1 MIVNLV
7 IFCITVTLTTG
18 VGLIVYGVFYKNWIG
33 AIVGF
38 ITLALGVLTIVSF
51 KEEYNSTTYTPT
63 ESFVHNQN
71 QTVFIPDKNT
81 YLDEII
87 EFKKVGVV
95 K

>member
-1 MIVNLV
+1 MMVNLV
-7 IFCITVTLTTG
+7 VFCITVTLTTG

-38 ITLALGVLTIVSF
+38 ITLTLGVLTIVSF

-63 ESFVHNQN
+63 ESFAPNQT

-87 EFKKVGVV
+87 EFKEVGVV

>member
-1 MIVNLV
+1 MMVNLV
-7 IFCITVTLTTG
+7 VFCITITLTTG

-38 ITLALGVLTIVSF
+38 ITLALGVVTIFSF
-51 KEEYNSTTYTPT
+51 KEEYHPTTYIPT
-63 ESFVHNQN
+63 ESFVHNQT
-71 QTVFIPDKNT
+71 QTVFIIDKNT

-95 K
+95 G

>member
-1 MIVNLV
+1 MMVNLV

-18 VGLIVYGVFYKNWIG
+18 VGLIAYGVFYKNWIG

-38 ITLALGVLTIVSF
+38 ITLVFGILTIVSF
-51 KEEYNSTTYTPT
+51 KEEYNSTTYIPT
-63 ESFVHNQN
+63 ESFANKQT
-71 QTVFIPDKNT
+71 QTVFTPDKNT